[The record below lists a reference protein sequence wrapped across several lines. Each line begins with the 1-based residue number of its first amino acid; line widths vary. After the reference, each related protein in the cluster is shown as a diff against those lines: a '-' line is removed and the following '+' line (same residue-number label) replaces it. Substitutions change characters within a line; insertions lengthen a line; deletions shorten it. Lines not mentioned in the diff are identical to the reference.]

1 MEFHFFWRFMSKSLF
16 DATLYCF
23 CSTKFRDKFIGPW
36 KLLWYVRNRSKMYKF
51 FLNMN
56 RLQHFDMKIGVALVL
71 QEIPKFQKLFY
82 IIFIRKTCWTEKWKK
97 WGKWWIILPL
107 LKPFFN
113 WQNWTICLRFR
124 PPNLRIFLYPL
135 ENICPWFTIIKIIQ
149 NPFWLEWNH
158 TIDISTFAKSVA
170 TRSLLTTKVA
180 LILSKKG
187 KGKSWFRFKALP

>member
-82 IIFIRKTCWTEKWKK
+82 IIFIRKTCSTEMIEIKNYFA
-97 WGKWWIILPL
+97 IIE
-107 LKPFFN
+107 
-113 WQNWTICLRFR
+113 TIFQLTKLD
-124 PPNLRIFLYPL
+124 NLS
-135 ENICPWFTIIKIIQ
+135 TI
-149 NPFWLEWNH
+149 P
-158 TIDISTFAKSVA
+158 
-170 TRSLLTTKVA
+170 TTKSSHLLVPSGKY
-180 LILSKKG
+180 LS
-187 KGKSWFRFKALP
+187 LVHNH

>member
-1 MEFHFFWRFMSKSLF
+1 M
-16 DATLYCF
+16 
-23 CSTKFRDKFIGPW
+23 
-36 KLLWYVRNRSKMYKF
+36 
-51 FLNMN
+51 
-56 RLQHFDMKIGVALVL
+56 
-71 QEIPKFQKLFY
+71 
-82 IIFIRKTCWTEKWKK
+82 K

-124 PPNLRIFLYPL
+124 PPNLRIFFYPL

-170 TRSLLTTKVA
+170 TRSLQTTKVA
-180 LILSKKG
+180 LILSKKR
-187 KGKSWFRFKALP
+187 KREILIQIFLKHCHKKCNQNYWFMAGIQRNYASFRRKISRIVVERLKLSLCDFQRIFISTSLDH